1 MKAAIFKGVGQPLA
15 VEEIADP
22 VPEAGEVVIR
32 VGRCGVC
39 GTDLH
44 TTAGQGYP
52 ILPGAQ
58 LGHEYAGEVVA
69 VGKGVTE
76 FETGDKLA
84 AMPQVGCGRC
94 DGCKSGID
102 CLCSAWTDYMKGL
115 AQYAR
120 VSARGASKL
129 PKGVSLGDGAL
140 VEPLAVARRAVRL
153 AAPNA
158 KTRALVIGSGPIGLA
173 ALFWLSRTGVH
184 KKVVLA
190 TTNRRRVLAERLGAD
205 CFVVDAADTAERIRE
220 SFGGSPDIVF
230 ECAGTTGAVARS
242 IELVRPQG
250 MVIALGFCT
259 LPEPIIPAVAVLK
272 DVSVRFSLL
281 YTRED
286 YAACVDAL
294 DVDGDRARAM
304 VTDTI
309 SMTDLPGAFERLREG
324 SGGGGKML
332 VDPWS

>member
-1 MKAAIFKGVGQPLA
+1 MKAAIFKGVGLPLA

-22 VPEAGEVVIR
+22 VPQAGEVIIS

-44 TTAGQGYP
+44 TTAGRGYP

-58 LGHEYAGEVVA
+58 LGHEYAGEVIA
-69 VGKGVTE
+69 LGKGVTG
-76 FETGDKLA
+76 FKIGDKLA

-94 DGCKSGID
+94 DGCRSGID
-102 CLCSAWTDYMKGL
+102 CLCSTWTDYMKGL

-120 VSARGASKL
+120 VSAHGASKL
-129 PKGVSLGDGAL
+129 PKAMSLGDGAL
-140 VEPLAVARRAVRL
+140 VEPLAVAHRAVRL
-153 AAPNA
+153 AAPSPNA
-158 KTRALVIGSGPIGLA
+158 RTLVIGSGPIGLA
-173 ALFWLSRTGVH
+173 ALFWLSGTGVC

-190 TTNRRRVLAERLGAD
+190 TTNRRRILAERLGAD

-220 SFGGSPDIVF
+220 SLGGSPDIVF

-242 IELVRPQG
+242 IELVKPQG
-250 MVIALGFCT
+250 MVMALGFST
-259 LPEPIIPAVAVLK
+259 LPEPIIPALAVLK
-272 DVSVRFSLL
+272 DVSLRFSLL

-286 YAACVDAL
+286 YAACVVAL
-294 DVDGDRARAM
+294 DVDGDRARVM
-304 VTDTI
+304 VTDTV
-309 SMTDLPGAFERLREG
+309 SMTDLPTAFEQLREG
-324 SGGGGKML
+324 AGGGGKML